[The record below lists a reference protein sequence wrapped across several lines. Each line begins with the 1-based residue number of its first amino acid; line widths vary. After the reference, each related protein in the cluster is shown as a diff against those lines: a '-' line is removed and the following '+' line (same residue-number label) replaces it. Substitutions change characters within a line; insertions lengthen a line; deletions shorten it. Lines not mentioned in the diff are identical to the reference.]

1 MSSAKKESLKKDGT
15 SANSKSSPPG
25 RLKIEHALLSLLEQK
40 DFNDITAS
48 DIAKSANVT
57 DGLLYKYFKN
67 KKDLLYYI
75 VRESLEKYMKRC
87 DYDLKGIKGCLN
99 KLRRIIWVHIN
110 AYATNG
116 IYAKALISA
125 RHTKEYYSHESY
137 QIEKRWGNMLLNIL
151 EEGVINGEI
160 QKDISPKTIRQTI
173 VGCIESTAFVAIM
186 SGGEILP
193 DKLTDDLCEIVFNG
207 IGIRGVSRSR

>member
-1 MSSAKKESLKKDGT
+1 MSSKKKES
-15 SANSKSSPPG
+15 KSPPPG
-25 RLKIEHALLSLLEQK
+25 RLKIQQAILSLLEQK
-40 DFNDITAS
+40 DFSDITAS

-57 DGLLYKYFKN
+57 EGLLYKYFKN
-67 KKDLLYYI
+67 KKDLLYFI
-75 VRESLEKYMKRC
+75 VQEMLEKYVERC

-137 QIEKRWGNMLLNIL
+137 KVEKRWGDMLLNIL
-151 EEGVINGEI
+151 EEGVKAGEI
-160 QKDISPKTIRQTI
+160 LESISLKTIRQTI
-173 VGCIESTAFVAIM
+173 VGCIESTAFVMIM

-193 DKLTDDLCEIVFNG
+193 DKLTDDLCDIVFNG
-207 IGIRGVSRSR
+207 IRISDKS